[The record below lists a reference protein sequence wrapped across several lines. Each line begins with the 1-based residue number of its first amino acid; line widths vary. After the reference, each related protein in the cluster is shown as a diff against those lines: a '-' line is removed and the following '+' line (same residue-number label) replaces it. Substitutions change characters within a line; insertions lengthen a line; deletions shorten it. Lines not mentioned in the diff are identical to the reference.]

1 MVHDAVKSFR
11 LIAIITIAV
20 AQIGATVGVNAEQSS
35 PPTPVV
41 SVAGTTLRVQRPDG
55 VILEGA
61 KLVGAVLIATYAD
74 QTVRARI
81 ASVAPDD
88 RDPSGEV
95 MLYDFRVIAADGSE
109 TSLCSPDP
117 DGRQLGFPLAIE
129 SRPDGIRNS
138 GDPSRFELVCT
149 SGAEGKCVRF
159 GYAPWRKV
167 PDGRPMLDWYNAC
180 VRMVRADYCG
190 DGRAFTRNGTLID
203 IYDRI
208 NVQRPETNTSL
219 KFEAAWAS
227 DGAVC
232 VAHTRIPEL
241 IDLDGLERTC
251 PKLKG
256 HLGPMVCSDD
266 TAGALLLN
274 RSR

>member
-1 MVHDAVKSFR
+1 MVHYAVASFR
-11 LIAIITIAV
+11 LVHIITIAV
-20 AQIGATVGVNAEQSS
+20 ALLGATVDIRAQQLS
-35 PPTPVV
+35 PATPVV
-41 SVAGTTLRVQRPDG
+41 RVIGTTLRVQRPDG
-55 VILEGA
+55 VVLEGT
-61 KLVGAVLIATYAD
+61 KLIGAVLIATYAD

-81 ASVAPDD
+81 AGITADD

-95 MLYDFRVIAADGSE
+95 LLYDLRTVAADGSE

-138 GDPSRFELVCT
+138 GDPARFELVCT

-159 GYAPWRKV
+159 GYAPWRNA

-190 DGRAFTRNGTLID
+190 DGRGFTRNGTLID

-208 NVQRPETNTSL
+208 NVQRPEANTLL
-219 KFEAAWAS
+219 KFEAAWGPG
-227 DGAVC
+227 GAVC

-241 IDLDGLERTC
+241 TDLDGLERTC

-266 TAGALLLN
+266 ATGALLLN
-274 RSR
+274 RSP